1 MEAEGQEDNEQ
12 LQNIKLSNLEEMI
25 LFWYIDYQ
33 NKSIRYRKPEQIGHK

>member
-25 LFWYIDYQ
+25 LFWYVDYQ
-33 NKSIRYRKPEQIGHK
+33 NRSTRYRKPEQIGHK